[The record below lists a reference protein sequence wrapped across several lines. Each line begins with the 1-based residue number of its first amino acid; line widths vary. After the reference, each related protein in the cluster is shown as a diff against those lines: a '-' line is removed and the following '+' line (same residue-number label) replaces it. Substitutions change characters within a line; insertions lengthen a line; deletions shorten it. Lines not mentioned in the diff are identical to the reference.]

1 MPINDEQLSCD
12 SSSKVNIYSTA
23 AQADSRPTDQEKK
36 MSWNLRNKPSGIP
49 KVPKVPKVKAI
60 KPIKPIEPIRPVK
73 PIAPIG
79 KEYYWVPDK
88 KR

>member
-1 MPINDEQLSCD
+1 MTSQVLRWWQMVWRLR
-12 SSSKVNIYSTA
+12 KK
-23 AQADSRPTDQEKK
+23 PT
-36 MSWNLRNKPSGIP
+36 GIP
-49 KVPKVPKVKAI
+49 KAPRVRAVKPI

-79 KEYYWVPDK
+79 HEYYWKPDR